1 MKIRI
6 CLTVLSVWFLSGGC
20 TNNKGEDPLKP
31 NIIIIFADDLGYGDL
46 GCFGNPTIRTP
57 NLDRMAH
64 EGMKFTQFYTGASVC
79 TPSRAALLTGRLP
92 IRFGMASNRF
102 RVLFPFSLSGIP
114 QSEITLAEALKEK
127 GYSTAAF
134 GKWHLGHFE
143 EFLPLQHGFDEYF
156 GIPYSNDMSPVTNPW
171 GRAQYFPELPLIED
185 NTVIANEP
193 DQRVLT
199 RSYTEKALDFI
210 NRNQDEPFFL
220 YMPHTFP
227 HIPLFANPDFEGT
240 SNRGLYGDVVEEID
254 WSVGKILD
262 KLIELNL
269 DDNTFVFFTSDNGPW
284 LTEKENGGIAGLLRQ
299 GKGSTWEGGM
309 RVPGIA
315 WWPGKV
321 PAGITTQALATTMDL
336 YATSLDLAGVG
347 FPDDRELDGESLSS
361 VIFENTDSNR
371 KEVFYYLGS
380 ELFAYRNGAWKIHF
394 KTYSPYIGETP
405 ETHDPPLLYNIE
417 VDPSE
422 RWNKS
427 EVHPEMVKEQIAKA
441 IAHKESVKPVQDRM
455 IEVDSVM
462 LGLK

>member
-6 CLTVLSVWFLSGGC
+6 CLTVLSIWFLSGGC
-20 TNNKGEDPLKP
+20 TNQKEEDPKKP

-57 NLDRMAH
+57 NLDRMAQ

-92 IRFGMASNRF
+92 VRFGMASNRF

-114 QSEITLAEALKEK
+114 QSEITLAEALKEE

-143 EFLPLQHGFDEYF
+143 DFLPLQHGFDEYF

-171 GRAQYFPELPLIED
+171 GRAQHFPELPLIEG
-185 NTVIANEP
+185 NKVIANEP

-210 NRNQDEPFFL
+210 DQNKDEPFFL
-220 YMPHTFP
+220 YIPHTFP

-240 SNRGLYGDVVEEID
+240 SSRGLYGDVVEEID
-254 WSVGKILD
+254 WSVGKILN
-262 KLIELNL
+262 KLKELNL

-284 LTEKENGGIAGLLRQ
+284 LTENENGGIAGLLRQ

-315 WWPGKV
+315 WWPGKI

-336 YATSLDLAGVG
+336 YATSLDIAGAG
-347 FPDDRELDGESLSS
+347 FPDDRQLDGESLSS

-371 KEVFYYLGS
+371 KEVIYYLGS

-394 KTYSPYIGETP
+394 KTFSPYIGEAP
-405 ETHDPPLLYNIE
+405 ESHDPPLLYNVE

-422 RWNKS
+422 RFNKS
-427 EVHPEMVKEQIAKA
+427 IDHPEIVKELISKA
-441 IAHKESVKPVQDRM
+441 IRHKESVKPVQDRM